1 MLFALFV
8 VIIYNNIMYQRI
20 ALTLIICPLLFGA
33 CLTNPEKNGK
43 EITVGEKIV
52 ITVNTKT
59 GRKPI
64 SPYIY
69 GVNDFVM
76 NRSVKVFSVRQGGN
90 RYSAYNWENNFSN
103 AGNDW
108 HHYSDD
114 YLSKSRSP
122 ADVALKMAADAKRKN
137 IPYMI
142 TSLQMAG
149 FVSADGNRAVLE
161 SETAPSRRFREVVFA
176 KNAPFASAPD
186 LNDNYVYMDEYVNY
200 LVQRLGQGVM
210 HYSLDNEPALWSETH
225 PRVHPGETLA
235 AEITEKG
242 AALAAA
248 VKAVDPKAEIFGPA
262 LYGVAAYNDF
272 HAPADWDRIKRSKN
286 YDWFISYYLDAM
298 SEKSRN
304 AGVRLLDSLDV
315 HFYSEARGDCRVTEC
330 NNAYHTDCVK
340 ARLQASRTLWQA
352 GYIEKSWIGSY
363 MRNTLPIINRLNQSI
378 ERYYPGTKLSF
389 TEYNFGGGS
398 QISGAI
404 AQADALGIFGKNGVY
419 LATLWPLAS
428 NCEYQLSAI
437 NLFTDYDGS
446 GSSFGNTNVSAETSL
461 LENTYVYAS
470 INGSDESVVT
480 IVIANKSLDF
490 HHDME
495 INIDSSYQYNTV
507 TPYMI
512 REGSHEIRKGAPL
525 SITGNS
531 FVFRMPPLSL
541 ALLALETAP

>member
-1 MLFALFV
+1 
-8 VIIYNNIMYQRI
+8 
-20 ALTLIICPLLFGA
+20 
-33 CLTNPEKNGK
+33 
-43 EITVGEKIV
+43 
-52 ITVNTKT
+52 
-59 GRKPI
+59 
-64 SPYIY
+64 
-69 GVNDFVM
+69 
-76 NRSVKVFSVRQGGN
+76 
-90 RYSAYNWENNFSN
+90 
-103 AGNDW
+103 
-108 HHYSDD
+108 
-114 YLSKSRSP
+114 
-122 ADVALKMAADAKRKN
+122 
-137 IPYMI
+137 
-142 TSLQMAG
+142 
-149 FVSADGNRAVLE
+149 
-161 SETAPSRRFREVVFA
+161 
-176 KNAPFASAPD
+176 
-186 LNDNYVYMDEYVNY
+186 
-200 LVQRLGQGVM
+200 
-210 HYSLDNEPALWSETH
+210 
-225 PRVHPGETLA
+225 
-235 AEITEKG
+235 
-242 AALAAA
+242 
-248 VKAVDPKAEIFGPA
+248 
-262 LYGVAAYNDF
+262 
-272 HAPADWDRIKRSKN
+272 
-286 YDWFISYYLDAM
+286 
-298 SEKSRN
+298 
-304 AGVRLLDSLDV
+304 
-315 HFYSEARGDCRVTEC
+315 
-330 NNAYHTDCVK
+330 
-340 ARLQASRTLWQA
+340 
-352 GYIEKSWIGSY
+352 

-512 REGSHEIRKGAPL
+512 REGSHEIRNGAPL